1 MAPRVFRVNRAKL
14 FSSRFGKNRGRHWNI
29 FCLAEKRTAGSRPR
43 YLMNS
48 STVETAKPI
57 VGQPFKRRANSS
69 AARFWTGASLVA
81 IAIGLGFGF
90 WTVSRQLAPQTMSS
104 SPAPAETNSALVPQK
119 SIAVLP
125 FADLSDDKQ
134 NAFLAD
140 GVQDDILS
148 TLSKIA
154 DLKVISGSSVSS
166 YAPGTAR
173 NLAEIAD
180 ALGVGYVVEGSVR
193 QSGTHVS
200 ITAQLTEARTN
211 ARLWTESYERDL
223 GEVFEVQ
230 SEIVQR
236 VASQLQV
243 QVSSKEEAAIRERPT
258 KDLAAY
264 SSYVRAKRLIATI
277 AFNGQIEEK
286 LRQAIGLLEQA
297 VARDPDFY
305 LAYCQLSAAHDYMYF
320 FGLDHT
326 ETRLRAADT
335 VLQAVL
341 RLRPDAAETHL
352 ARANFFYRCYLDYN
366 AARAELALAQHGL
379 PNNAQIFELAGYIDR
394 RQGLWNESTR
404 NLERAIELDPRDFFM
419 LQQIALSYQEFRQ
432 FGAMAAALDRA
443 LAVIPRDSDTR
454 LVRALVELEWK
465 ANTKPLRE
473 TIANVLAERPESAHD
488 VAAQWFY
495 VALCERDQA
504 AIDQALA
511 AIPASGTSVDVNFPL
526 SFCKALA
533 ARVKGDEVAA
543 RAAFMKAREEVNKTV
558 NEQPNYGP
566 GFSVLGLIDAALGR
580 KDDAL
585 REGRHAIE
593 LLPITKDSIDG
604 AEVVKYLGVIYAWC
618 GEKDLAIQQIGAT
631 LRIPSTLSYG
641 NLKLHPYWDPLRGD
655 PRFEKIVADLAAKTF
670 DQQTIGSKT
679 VTSR

>member
-1 MAPRVFRVNRAKL
+1 
-14 FSSRFGKNRGRHWNI
+14 
-29 FCLAEKRTAGSRPR
+29 
-43 YLMNS
+43 MNS
-48 STVETAKPI
+48 STTEAAKPA
-57 VGQPFKRRANSS
+57 QMPQFERRTESSGARIWRS
-69 AARFWTGASLVA
+69 AALVA

-90 WTVSRQLAPQTMSS
+90 WGVSRQLAPHVTTSASLQ
-104 SPAPAETNSALVPQK
+104 PETSSALVPPK
-119 SIAVLP
+119 SVAVLP

-140 GVQDDILS
+140 GVQDDILT

-154 DLKVISGSSVSS
+154 DLKVISASSVSS
-166 YAPGTAR
+166 YTPGNAR
-173 NLAEIAD
+173 NLPQIAE

-193 QSGTHVS
+193 QNGTHVS
-200 ITAQLTEARTN
+200 ITAQLTDVRSG
-211 ARLWTESYERDL
+211 ARLFNESYERDL
-223 GEVFEVQ
+223 GEVFAIQ
-230 SEIVQR
+230 SEIAQR
-236 VASQLQV
+236 IVSQLQV
-243 QVSSKEEAAIRERPT
+243 HVPAKDSAAIRERPT

-264 SSYVRAKRLIATI
+264 GLYVRAKRLIATV

-286 LRQAIGLLEQA
+286 LKESIALLEQA
-297 VARDPDFY
+297 IARDPDFY

-326 ETRLRAADT
+326 PTRLASADAA
-335 VLQAVL
+335 LQAVV

-366 AARAELALAQHGL
+366 AARQELGLAQQGL
-379 PNNAQIFELAGYIDR
+379 PNNAQVFELAGYIDR

-432 FGAMAAALDRA
+432 FAAMAAALDRA
-443 LAVIPRDSDTR
+443 LGVIPHDVDTR
-454 LVRALVELEWK
+454 LIRALVNLEWK
-465 ANTKPLRE
+465 ADPKPLRD
-473 TIANVLAERPESAHD
+473 TIAKVLSERPESAPD
-488 VAAQWFY
+488 IASQWFY
-495 VALCERDQA
+495 VALCDRDPV
-504 AIDQALA
+504 AIDQSLS
-511 AIPASGTSVDVNFPL
+511 AIPVTGTSVDLNFPL
-526 SFCKALA
+526 SFCKAFA
-533 ARVKGDEVAA
+533 ARVKGDEEAA
-543 RAAFMKAREEVNKTV
+543 RSAFLQARDEVSKTV
-558 NEQPNYGP
+558 SEQPNYGP

-585 REGRHAIE
+585 REGRHAAE

-618 GEKDLAIQQIGAT
+618 GEKESALEQIKAT

-655 PRFEKIVADLAAKTF
+655 PRFEKIVTELESKTF
-670 DQQTIGSKT
+670 AQQSTESK
-679 VTSR
+679 VATSR

>member
-1 MAPRVFRVNRAKL
+1 MNCPPAEIEKPVAAPTLKRQTD
-14 FSSRFGKNRGRHWNI
+14 SSG
-29 FCLAEKRTAGSRPR
+29 
-43 YLMNS
+43 
-48 STVETAKPI
+48 
-57 VGQPFKRRANSS
+57 
-69 AARFWTGASLVA
+69 ARFWRMGALVA

-90 WTVSRQLAPQTMSS
+90 WEVSRQLAPQVMSS
-104 SPAPAETNSALVPQK
+104 PVSQPETNSALVLQK

-125 FADLSDDKQ
+125 FADLGGDKQ

-154 DLKVISGSSVSS
+154 DLKVISASSVSS
-166 YAPGTAR
+166 YTPGNAR
-173 NLAEIAD
+173 NLPEIAS
-180 ALGVGYVVEGSVR
+180 ALGVGYVVEGTVR
-193 QSGTHVS
+193 QTRTHVS
-200 ITAQLTEARTN
+200 ITAELTDARTLT
-211 ARLWTESYERDL
+211 RLWNESYERDL
-223 GEVFEVQ
+223 SDVFAVQ
-230 SEIVQR
+230 SEIVQQII
-236 VASQLQV
+236 SQLQV
-243 QVSSKEEAAIRERPT
+243 HIPPKDEAATRERPT
-258 KDLAAY
+258 KDLTAY
-264 SSYVRAKRLIATI
+264 GSYVRAKRLIATI

-286 LRQAIGLLEQA
+286 LREAIALLEQA
-297 VARDPDFY
+297 IARDPDFY
-305 LAYCQLSAAHDYMYF
+305 LAYFQLSAAHDYVYF

-326 ETRLRAADT
+326 PARLAAADAA
-335 VLQAVL
+335 LQAVV

-366 AARAELALAQHGL
+366 GAREELGRAQHGL
-379 PNNAQIFELAGYIDR
+379 PNNSQIFELAGYIDR

-443 LAVIPRDSDTR
+443 LAVIPHDIDTR
-454 LVRALVELEWK
+454 LIRALVDLEWK
-465 ANTKPLRE
+465 ADSKPLHE
-473 TIANVLAERPESAHD
+473 TVAKVLSERPENAPDIAS
-488 VAAQWFY
+488 QWFY
-495 VALCERDQA
+495 VALCERDRA
-504 AIDQALA
+504 AIDRSLA
-511 AIPASGTSVDVNFPL
+511 AIPPSGTSVDLNFPL

-533 ARVKGDEVAA
+533 ARVQGDEQAA
-543 RAAFMKAREEVNKTV
+543 RAAFLRAREEVNKTV

-566 GFSVLGLIDAALGR
+566 GFSVLGLIDAALGQ

-593 LLPITKDSIDG
+593 LLPLTKDSIDG

-618 GEKDLAIQQIGAT
+618 GEKDLAIEQIKET

-655 PRFEKIVADLAAKTF
+655 PRFEKIVTDLAAKTSAQEEI
-670 DQQTIGSKT
+670 DPAIIA
-679 VTSR
+679 SR

>member
-1 MAPRVFRVNRAKL
+1 
-14 FSSRFGKNRGRHWNI
+14 
-29 FCLAEKRTAGSRPR
+29 
-43 YLMNS
+43 MNS
-48 STVETAKPI
+48 FTAEVTKPTAAP
-57 VGQPFKRRANSS
+57 QSRRRSESRAT
-69 AARFWTGASLVA
+69 RFWTSASLVG
-81 IAIGLGFGF
+81 IAIGLAFGF
-90 WTVSRQLAPQTMSS
+90 WAVSRQLSPQIIS
-104 SPAPAETNSALVPQK
+104 SPAPTAEINSALVPQK

-125 FADLSDDKQ
+125 FQDFSEDKQ

-140 GVQDDILS
+140 GIQDDILS

-154 DLKVISGSSVSS
+154 DLKVISSSSVSS
-166 YAPGTAR
+166 YTPGVAR
-173 NLAEIAD
+173 NLPEIANV
-180 ALGVGYVVEGSVR
+180 LGIGYVVEGSVR

-200 ITAQLTEARTN
+200 ITAELIDARTST
-211 ARLWTESYERDL
+211 RLWIQSYERDL
-223 GEVFEVQ
+223 AEVFAIQ

-236 VASQLQV
+236 IALQLQA
-243 QVSSKEEAAIRERPT
+243 QVLPKEQKAIGERPT
-258 KDLAAY
+258 RNLAAY
-264 SSYVRAKRLIATI
+264 GSYVRAKRLISTV

-286 LRQAIGLLEQA
+286 LREAITLLEQA
-297 VARDPDFY
+297 VALDPDFY

-326 ETRLRAADT
+326 PSRLAAADT
-335 VLQAVL
+335 ALQAVV
-341 RLRPDAAETHL
+341 RLRPEAGETHL

-366 AARAELALAQHGL
+366 AARAELAMAQQSL

-443 LAVIPRDSDTR
+443 LAVIPRDVDTR
-454 LVRALVELEWK
+454 LIRALVELEWK
-465 ANTKPLRE
+465 ADPKPLRE
-473 TIANVLAERPESAHD
+473 MIAKVLGERPESAPD

-495 VALCERDQA
+495 VALCQRDEA
-504 AIDQALA
+504 AIEQSLA
-511 AIPASGTSVDVNFPL
+511 TIPSTGTSVDLNFPL

-533 ARVKGDEVAA
+533 ARVKGDDKRA
-543 RAAFMKAREEVNKTV
+543 RAAFLPARSEVEKTV

-580 KDDAL
+580 KEDAL
-585 REGRHAIE
+585 REGRHAME

-604 AEVVKYLGVIYAWC
+604 AEVAKYMAVIYAWC
-618 GEKDLAIQQIGAT
+618 GEKDLAIEQIAAT

-641 NLKLHPYWDPLRGD
+641 NLKLHPYWDALRGD
-655 PRFEKIVADLAAKTF
+655 PRFEKIVADLAAKIASE
-670 DQQTIGSKT
+670 QEPKAGP
-679 VTSR
+679 VASR